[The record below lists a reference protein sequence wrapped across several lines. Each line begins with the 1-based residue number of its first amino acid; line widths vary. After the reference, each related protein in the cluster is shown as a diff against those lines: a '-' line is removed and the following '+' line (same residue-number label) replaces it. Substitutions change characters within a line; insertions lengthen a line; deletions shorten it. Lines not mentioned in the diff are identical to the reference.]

1 MSTGKKLALGAFTIW
16 PVLYIFLFMGFVLFS
31 MFAMETGSSEG
42 PPMMFM
48 VIFPLHML
56 TMLSMFALIAIY
68 VVLAV
73 KNKNLDD
80 TMRIIWVLLLVMF
93 NILAA
98 PAYWWLYVWNEPPT
112 PEE

>member
-1 MSTGKKLALGAFTIW
+1 MSTTKKLALGAFTLW
-16 PVLYIFLFMGFVLFS
+16 PVLYIFLFMGFVMFS
-31 MFAMETGSSEG
+31 MFGMDSGAAEG
-42 PPMMFM
+42 PPLMFM

-56 TMLSMFALIAIY
+56 TMLSVFALIAIY

-73 KNKNLDD
+73 KNKDLDD

-98 PAYWWLYVWNEPPT
+98 PAYWWLCVWNTPPPRT
-112 PEE
+112 E